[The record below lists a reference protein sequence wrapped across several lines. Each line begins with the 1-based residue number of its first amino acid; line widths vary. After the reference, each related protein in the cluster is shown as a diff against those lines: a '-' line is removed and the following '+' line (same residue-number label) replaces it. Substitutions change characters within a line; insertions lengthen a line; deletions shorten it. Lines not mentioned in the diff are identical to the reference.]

1 MKYLFSYLLKVRES
15 GIVNMMAATD
25 YLWLGSDR
33 IQHEFKYKNI
43 SDEDL
48 FDEVIEMAD
57 MSQSEMIQGVMR
69 VLEKEGKE
77 MDDNTINRYLK
88 KYSKDILLNYMY
100 IMG

>member
-1 MKYLFSYLLKVRES
+1 MMLRNVKQNVQKKFFLKIRDNNFSKLQRLNVS
-15 GIVNMMAATD
+15 
-25 YLWLGSDR
+25 
-33 IQHEFKYKNI
+33 EFIYKNI
-43 SDEDL
+43 PDEKS
-48 FDEVIEMAD
+48 FNEVIEMAD
-57 MSQSEMIQGVMR
+57 RSQSEMIQGVMR